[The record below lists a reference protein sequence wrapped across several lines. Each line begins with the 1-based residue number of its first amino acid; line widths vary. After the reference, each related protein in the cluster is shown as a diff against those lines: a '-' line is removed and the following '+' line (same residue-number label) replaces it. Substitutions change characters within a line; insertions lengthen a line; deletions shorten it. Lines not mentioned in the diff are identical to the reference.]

1 MIGLVPMRKKYGQIA
16 IDDGGMDKTASQKR
30 WPFQVYS
37 YQSEGTEI
45 TEIQCKSL
53 EMRG

>member
-1 MIGLVPMRKKYGQIA
+1 MIRFGQIA
-16 IDDGGMDKTASQKR
+16 IDDGDMGKTASKKR

-37 YQSEGTEI
+37 YQSEETEI
-45 TEIQCKSL
+45 TGIQCKSL